1 MVALYS
7 AWSFY
12 RHITEPTVPGP
23 TQKFVVPK
31 GATGQRVGHL
41 LAEAGLLEHEV
52 LLRAAFRLSDS
63 KEDIKY
69 GVYPVP
75 EGLSAMQLL
84 DFLRDA
90 SNQIFEYE
98 NIPDA
103 VRITI
108 PEGLT
113 IAQTARLFE
122 NPQAFIDATV
132 DPAVLECLGIEADS
146 CEGFLMPNTYFF
158 SEAPTEAT
166 IVERMVQQFEQDYAG
181 LLEQIPDVG
190 EIDKMKVVIVAS
202 LVEEEARVDSERSIV
217 AAVIYN
223 RLKNGRALE
232 LDSTLQYALGKY
244 GERLLAKDKEVDS
257 PYNTYRNAG
266 LPPGPISN
274 PGAASVRA
282 ALAPADVDYLY
293 FVSNA
298 DGKTHTFSTTLQEH
312 NRAVAKYRRD
322 IAKQRR
328 ELRRQRQESQN

>member
-1 MVALYS
+1 MSRTNNHKPDAGNTSASAKRRWRKKAYVLLGAAASVLLVVALYS

-41 LAEAGLLEHEV
+41 LAEAGLLEHEI

-90 SNQIFEYE
+90 SNQIFQYE

-122 NPQAFIDATV
+122 SRRPSLWPRPIPLSLNVWA
-132 DPAVLECLGIEADS
+132 S
-146 CEGFLMPNTYFF
+146 MP
-158 SEAPTEAT
+158 
-166 IVERMVQQFEQDYAG
+166 IH
-181 LLEQIPDVG
+181 
-190 EIDKMKVVIVAS
+190 
-202 LVEEEARVDSERSIV
+202 ARV
-217 AAVIYN
+217 
-223 RLKNGRALE
+223 
-232 LDSTLQYALGKY
+232 
-244 GERLLAKDKEVDS
+244 
-257 PYNTYRNAG
+257 
-266 LPPGPISN
+266 
-274 PGAASVRA
+274 
-282 ALAPADVDYLY
+282 
-293 FVSNA
+293 F
-298 DGKTHTFSTTLQEH
+298 
-312 NRAVAKYRRD
+312 
-322 IAKQRR
+322 
-328 ELRRQRQESQN
+328 